1 MATWILTRDQPKQF
15 SQAFNRLASTKGG
28 SVDEV
33 KMEGYF
39 ETLGDLPIDSVCTAA
54 SEFQKEAT
62 PFLPDAGTWYR
73 RADDLAAR
81 QLEQH
86 AEREVKRVTGPNTV
100 ECVCALCR
108 DSGWK
113 PVPPSTQEFESY
125 GAAGGQGTVERCVCF
140 ATNPVLKAQ
149 RARSGALIARGKRA

>member
-28 SVDEV
+28 AVDEI

-54 SEFQKEAT
+54 GEFQKEAT

-100 ECVCALCR
+100 EYVCALCH

-113 PVPPSTQEFESY
+113 AVPPSAKEFECY